1 MNLKIVMLENEH
13 WWGSTIAQS
22 EKMPFD
28 RNTETIVN
36 LADKRSTVQAA
47 PYFCRI
53 KEDTSG
59 AKRVLSRIS
68 KTVRFFVRAKRKLS

>member
-13 WWGSTIAQS
+13 WWGGTIAQS

-47 PYFCRI
+47 PLF
-53 KEDTSG
+53 
-59 AKRVLSRIS
+59 LSDKGRY
-68 KTVRFFVRAKRKLS
+68 V